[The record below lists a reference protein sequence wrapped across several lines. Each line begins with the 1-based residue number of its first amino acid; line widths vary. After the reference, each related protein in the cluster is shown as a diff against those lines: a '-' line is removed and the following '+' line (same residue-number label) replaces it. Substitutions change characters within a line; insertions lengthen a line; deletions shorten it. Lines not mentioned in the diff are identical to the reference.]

1 MKIQYKDKE
10 IEVKEGKTIQEVLEE
25 EIKASEYSVVGAI
38 FNNEYENLNYEIHE
52 DGKVELV
59 DISSKEGSKIYRRTL
74 TYILGKAFEK
84 VCKDDVGYK
93 FLSKSIMVDSAK
105 IAYSVLLFLSVF
117 IGLIFFVT
125 SSSFLY
131 NKLYVDCQV
140 DKKKYSVRFIQSV
153 SDKYSTY
160 LYRKISNDETGWY
173 VILDDIDSKEINTSP
188 IAKNVIKE
196 IEEEMTKL
204 ENIGFDDMVKGSIAY
219 KKNKDSDYKIYISK
233 FDSLNTKQEQFIE
246 EFSTKYNESHIT
258 PLNDNEL
265 TNIALIYNLVAKVNN
280 GIVKVLSNKPNK
292 NYNLNERSTPSNYYK
307 AYLDSLNISIDDS
320 FFTLNANA
328 FMMNVIITYS
338 NSCGAKGLSLNDMIN
353 NFDMYYFLDKI
364 ENSVVKKNL
373 SVSDERI
380 QKIILDLKQI
390 YNIITTKNNGLD
402 ELFNNFKRA
411 NEIILNI
418 MSRDNNLNYYIR
430 VS

>member
-1 MKIQYKDKE
+1 MGKKHRTLNDTIFRNSKYIEVVNKQVGCDDFKKECQKPNSQYKGQYDFMLE
-10 IEVKEGKTIQEVLEE
+10 TFKTLISLYNCFYSDSNLSFLE
-25 EIKASEYSVVGAI
+25 
-38 FNNEYENLNYEIHE
+38 
-52 DGKVELV
+52 KVENA
-59 DISSKEGSKIYRRTL
+59 INIMEEYIY
-74 TYILGKAFEK
+74 
-84 VCKDDVGYK
+84 KDYE
-93 FLSKSIMVDSAK
+93 
-105 IAYSVLLFLSVF
+105 
-117 IGLIFFVT
+117 
-125 SSSFLY
+125 
-131 NKLYVDCQV
+131 V

-364 ENSVVKKNL
+364 ENFVVKKNL

-390 YNIITTKNNGLD
+390 YNIITTKNSGLD
-402 ELFNNFKRA
+402 KLFNNFKRA